1 MHSLVA
7 NKNWYQPLSI
17 KKTWICPCS
26 SSIHKTVAFEIQTR
40 DMHTSLPPPPQKKA
54 SMIFHI
60 ILFSNKKSFKGAFHL
75 HQ

>member
-1 MHSLVA
+1 MYSLVA

-40 DMHTSLPPPPQKKA
+40 DLHTSLPPPPPQKKGLYDI
-54 SMIFHI
+54 SYHPF
-60 ILFSNKKSFKGAFHL
+60 LKQKKF
-75 HQ
+75 